1 MLKDLNMRLTKM
13 LNRDKYRYKEL
24 KQILCT
30 FTDEQYGLTK
40 EIDTKTEFKAIW
52 EYHNTPFAAINLKFT
67 GGNPTFSF
75 EPYGYLTRYG
85 FSGKLTEKY
94 DWDTQS
100 STDVIVYF
108 YTAHPDKYSEP
119 LQKAPAILRQEI
131 QILRKKIDE
140 YLLLVKGIKE
150 IKAHIPY
157 DTNVTC
163 DNLTEGKFEMS
174 GSSPYMR
181 LSLTIEREAFVCLM
195 ESVDIEPR
203 RETYS
208 MRCSPEYD
216 VERDIMDYIQSILLE
231 KCIDILNEIHRK
243 LGVTATETPKR
254 ESSMSGDITFIYGS
268 TYTYSNDPKN
278 KLDLHIQHTF
288 DKDPFILLT
297 AEETVKLRVQ
307 EPKFYRVSFDTI
319 EFPDPARTYILIDQ
333 FKTICTQYIRP
344 FSTAP

>member
-40 EIDTKTEFKAIW
+40 EIDTKTEFKATW

-231 KCIDILNEIHRK
+231 KCIDILNEIHRH
-243 LGVTATETPKR
+243 LGVTATETPIK
-254 ESSMSGDITFIYGS
+254 DTDAINAVNVIHGS
-268 TYTYSNDPKN
+268 TYTYCKGLQN
-278 KLDLHIQHTF
+278 KLDLYIQHTF
-288 DKDPFILLT
+288 DRDPCIALI
-297 AEETVKLRVQ
+297 AEKTVGGITQNPIR
-307 EPKFYRVSFDTI
+307 YRVSFDI
-319 EFPDPARTYILIDQ
+319 MKVHDPARTYILLDQ
-333 FKTICTQYIRP
+333 FETICTQYIRP
-344 FSTAP
+344 FSTAS